1 MNVPG
6 LARTSGARSDPRRT
20 GAPGQFCVS
29 RARAGRFEARAT
41 PVHRPRWSLAV
52 FLSLW
57 LLAGLL
63 PAVAQ
68 AYDASAVFDA
78 KAGTLPLLL
87 TVPHDGAEFLGL
99 FPHRTKGVTVR
110 DVGTRELAERVAD
123 HLEKQTGRRP
133 YLVIA
138 KVSRRQMDVNRA
150 EGDAVESAGLLP
162 AYRAY
167 HEQVATYVAELR
179 ARFPSGALLIDVH
192 GQSYEPATT
201 FRGTRAGLTATR
213 LVDRFGPAALQGS
226 NSITGI
232 LAARGYAV
240 HPLPDAPTLREEPRF
255 AGGHTVFTYGS
266 HRPDGIDAIQLEFGR
281 QHRADARLPED
292 LASAIVGFLKHHGL
306 ATQ

>member
-1 MNVPG
+1 M
-6 LARTSGARSDPRRT
+6 R
-20 GAPGQFCVS
+20 
-29 RARAGRFEARAT
+29 
-41 PVHRPRWSLAV
+41 RPRQSPSMFRSL
-52 FLSLW
+52 LLCLW
-57 LLAGLL
+57 LLAALL
-63 PAVAQ
+63 PRAAQ

-78 KAGTLPLLL
+78 KAGMLPLLL
-87 TVPHDGAEFLGL
+87 TVSHDGADFLGL

-232 LAARGYAV
+232 LAARGYGV

-281 QHRADARLPED
+281 QHRADVRLPED
-292 LASAIVGFLKHHGL
+292 LASAIVGFMKHHGL

>member
-6 LARTSGARSDPRRT
+6 LAQTSGARSDPRRT
-20 GAPGQFCVS
+20 GAPGRVCVS
-29 RARAGRFEARAT
+29 SAWPGRFDARAT
-41 PVHRPRWSLAV
+41 PVHRPRRSFAV
-52 FLSLW
+52 LLSLW

-63 PAVAQ
+63 PAVAH

-78 KAGTLPLLL
+78 KAGSLPLLL

-138 KVSRRQMDVNRA
+138 RVSRRQMDLNRA
-150 EGDAVESAGLLP
+150 EVDAVESAGLLP

-167 HEQVATYVAELR
+167 HEQVAAYVAELR
-179 ARFPSGALLIDVH
+179 ARFPAGALLIDVH

-201 FRGTRAGLTATR
+201 FRGTRAGLTASR
-213 LVDRFGPAALQGS
+213 LVAGFGPGALQGS
-226 NSITGI
+226 NSIIGI
-232 LAARGYAV
+232 LAARGYGV
-240 HPLPDAPTLREEPRF
+240 NPLPEAPTLREEARF

-281 QHRADARLPED
+281 QHRVDARLPED
-292 LASAIVGFLKHHGL
+292 LASAIVGFMKHHDL
-306 ATQ
+306 VAQ

>member
-6 LARTSGARSDPRRT
+6 LVRTSGARSDPRRT
-20 GAPGQFCVS
+20 GAPGRVCVS
-29 RARAGRFEARAT
+29 RARPGCFEARAT

-150 EGDAVESAGLLP
+150 EVDAVESGGLLP

-167 HEQVATYVAELR
+167 HEQVGSTPFPRTVELR
-179 ARFPSGALLIDVH
+179 LRTPGHA
-192 GQSYEPATT
+192 GQLYDA
-201 FRGTRAGLTATR
+201 FAGCGT
-213 LVDRFGPAALQGS
+213 
-226 NSITGI
+226 
-232 LAARGYAV
+232 ARGNRTGRHV
-240 HPLPDAPTLREEPRF
+240 PRREW
-255 AGGHTVFTYGS
+255 GTGDGS
-266 HRPDGIDAIQLEFGR
+266 PA
-281 QHRADARLPED
+281 RA
-292 LASAIVGFLKHHGL
+292 
-306 ATQ
+306 

>member
-6 LARTSGARSDPRRT
+6 LVRTSGARSDPRRT
-20 GAPGQFCVS
+20 RAPARVCVS
-29 RARAGRFEARAT
+29 RFRPGRFEARAT
-41 PVHRPRWSLAV
+41 PVHRPRRSLAV

-57 LLAGLL
+57 LLAGLF

-150 EGDAVESAGLLP
+150 EVDAVESVGLLP

-167 HEQVATYVAELR
+167 HEQVAAYVAELR

-232 LAARGYAV
+232 LAARGYGV

-266 HRPDGIDAIQLEFGR
+266 HRHDGIDAIQLEFGR
-281 QHRADARLPED
+281 QHRIDARLPED
-292 LASAIVGFLKHHGL
+292 LASAILGFMKHHGM
-306 ATQ
+306 ATE

>member
-6 LARTSGARSDPRRT
+6 LVRTSGAWSDPRRT
-20 GAPGQFCVS
+20 RAPARVCVS
-29 RARAGRFEARAT
+29 RFRPGRFEARAT
-41 PVHRPRWSLAV
+41 PVHRPRRSLAV

-57 LLAGLL
+57 LLAGLF

-78 KAGTLPLLL
+78 KAGTLALLL

-150 EGDAVESAGLLP
+150 EVDAVESVGLLP

-167 HEQVATYVAELR
+167 HEQVAAYVAELR

-232 LAARGYAV
+232 LAARGYGV

-266 HRPDGIDAIQLEFGR
+266 HRHDGIDAIQLEFGR
-281 QHRADARLPED
+281 QHRIDARLPED
-292 LASAIVGFLKHHGL
+292 LASAILGFMKHHGM
-306 ATQ
+306 ATE